1 MMRSFI
7 AIEIPKGVRDGISKI
22 IADFKKSDYPVR
34 WVANENLHLTLVF
47 LGEVA
52 EKFLDEV
59 KEQLASVAKL
69 VKPFEAN
76 LNGLGAFP
84 SQRSPRVIWIGMDK
98 GKNEVSDLQVKI
110 EQALG
115 TIGFKPEDRKF
126 HPHLTIGRVKGF
138 IKDASKI
145 FENNYTSPDLP
156 VNSIVLFKSTL
167 RPEGPIYEKIQEF
180 YFGAPPPKAS
190 GSEGG

>member
-84 SQRSPRVIWIGMDK
+84 SQRS
-98 GKNEVSDLQVKI
+98 
-110 EQALG
+110 
-115 TIGFKPEDRKF
+115 
-126 HPHLTIGRVKGF
+126 
-138 IKDASKI
+138 
-145 FENNYTSPDLP
+145 
-156 VNSIVLFKSTL
+156 
-167 RPEGPIYEKIQEF
+167 
-180 YFGAPPPKAS
+180 
-190 GSEGG
+190 